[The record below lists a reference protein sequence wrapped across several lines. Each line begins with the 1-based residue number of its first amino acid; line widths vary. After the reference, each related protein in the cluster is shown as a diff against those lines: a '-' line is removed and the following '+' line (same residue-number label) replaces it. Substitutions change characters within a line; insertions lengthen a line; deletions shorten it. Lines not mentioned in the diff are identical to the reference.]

1 MSGGVKG
8 GLGWGRISCSRLLL
22 QRCRRAITHQIGLI
36 LVAQEWQRCKIC
48 SGFEVFRLKVRNA
61 KYQIEHPSRTQTPVL
76 QVERFRKPSVGKS
89 ITPQL
94 YTIHQAALDV
104 Q

>member
-48 SGFEVFRLKVRNA
+48 SGFEILRKLEMLYIKFNTSLRH
-61 KYQIEHPSRTQTPVL
+61 KYQR
-76 QVERFRKPSVGKS
+76 QVERIYDRTG
-89 ITPQL
+89 IG
-94 YTIHQAALDV
+94 
-104 Q
+104 